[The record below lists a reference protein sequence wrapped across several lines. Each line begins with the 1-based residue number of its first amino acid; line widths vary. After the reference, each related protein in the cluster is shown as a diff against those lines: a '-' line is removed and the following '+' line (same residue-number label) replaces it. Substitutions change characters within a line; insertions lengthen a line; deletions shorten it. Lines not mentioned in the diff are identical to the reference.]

1 MRIKNILY
9 MLLLLPFATA
19 AQISELEGPTA
30 GLSPTAKSFQRYGEI
45 PVSLYTGTPD
55 ISIPLATMKSG
66 NLTLPVELSYH
77 SGGIKADDRPG
88 PTGLGWTLI
97 AGGAIT
103 REKYDLPDELDDRG
117 FLYKHS
123 YISSF
128 DKNPALIKDMIYR
141 DGGLAIADY
150 DLQPD
155 KFSFNFP
162 GYSGF
167 FIMDTEGEWHV
178 VCSRPLKVESYT
190 LASPI
195 SIPVCSWNT
204 IPAHNSKLIKTFV
217 LVGEDG
223 TRYEFGNDAIDL
235 NIDVRRQNSAT
246 WEASAW
252 YLKSITAPNGDAI
265 HYYYDRKEFIVNFSN
280 VTNVSYVM
288 GGNGTPAAANFP
300 DENQGILLSPV
311 YLRSIQG
318 GSFSF
323 KFKYSRSRQLD
334 YALVDYGRRIATDVN
349 AEKPDISN
357 EPVYVGDYTSSRK
370 EDGKI
375 KWYQLDCIECTDRS
389 KFLTVKF
396 SYTASDSVR
405 LMLNSVSL
413 CGEDA
418 KTYEQYSF
426 SYHNYNKLPKY
437 LSRQTDHWGY
447 YNRCVTDI
455 DNPLTTCMTDT
466 VAVRFG
472 SLREIVYPTGG
483 KSVFEFEA
491 NTYSRVTN
499 TTSAGSLTDVS
510 DSIAGGIRIRRITDV
525 PNDGSPVRTREF
537 LYCKDYSNSKKDLKS
552 SGILECLPEYSH
564 KVPYPDNFMLIEY
577 SDRPLSNIINN
588 AGLHIGYPEVVER
601 DGSGGYTIRRFASA
615 QDPDYKDQNPKTM
628 SNPSKFLPVSG
639 KAGYRGTLYS
649 ECVYDSSDRLLRAHH
664 TGYTVLG
671 GYEKYVPSLY
681 VTASL
686 ISAVGTKPM
695 HTQVYFPNYKYSL
708 FKIFTYSMR
717 KTSEIESVYEPNS
730 PAPLT
735 KSHYY
740 TYNSDGQLT
749 CDSMVTCRKGVA
761 VSDVSSTYYEWE
773 HNSQFADR
781 FYKSYPR
788 TAVTRHA
795 GRFVKSQT
803 YAYAMTGPSDKT
815 PYVAS
820 ITETRPGKNVRT
832 LYRCRE
838 ADYYGRPLLTCN
850 ADGLYK
856 AYLWAPDRLYPVA
869 EISLPDST
877 AYTILKNLN
886 PQVSLFPDILYPL
899 FAQLRASLPGAMV
912 TGYNYTPHLGVTSLT
927 DPSGR
932 TIRYDYDAFGRLCGI
947 RDAAGNLV
955 TSYGYSMATGE
966 NNATIDPDN

>member
-9 MLLLLPFATA
+9 MLLLLPFAIP

-103 REKYDLPDELDDRG
+103 REKYDLPDELDERG
-117 FLYKHS
+117 FFYKHS

-128 DKNPALIKDMIYR
+128 DKNPSLIQDMIYR
-141 DGGLAIADY
+141 DGDPAIADY

-178 VCSRPLKVESYT
+178 VCSRPIKVESYT

-195 SIPVCSWNT
+195 SITVCSWNS

-217 LVGEDG
+217 LIGEDG
-223 TRYEFGNDAIDL
+223 TRYEFGDDAIDL

-252 YLKSITAPNGDAI
+252 YLKSITAPNGDEI
-265 HYYYDRKEFIVNFSN
+265 RYFYDRKEFIVNFSN

-288 GGNGTPAAANFP
+288 GGDGMTAAANFP

-323 KFKYSRSRQLD
+323 KFIYSQSKQLD

-357 EPVYVGDYTSSRK
+357 EPVYVGDYTTSRK

-389 KFLTVKF
+389 KYLTVKF
-396 SYTASDSVR
+396 NYTADDSVR

-455 DNPLTTCMTDT
+455 DTPLTTCMTDT

-472 SLREIVYPTGG
+472 SLREIIYPTGG

-499 TTSAGSLTDVS
+499 TTSAGSLDDVS

-537 LYCKDYSNSKKDLKS
+537 LYCKDYSNSKKGLKS

-639 KAGYRGTLYS
+639 KAGYRGMLYS
-649 ECVYDSSDRLLRAHH
+649 ECVYDSSDRLLRERR

-681 VTASL
+681 LTASL

-761 VSDVSSTYYEWE
+761 VSDVTSTYYEWE

-788 TAVTRHA
+788 TAVTRH
-795 GRFVKSQT
+795 GGHFVKSQT
-803 YAYAMTGPSDKT
+803 YSYAMTGPYDKT

-820 ITETRPGKNVRT
+820 ITETRPGNNVRT

-912 TGYNYTPHLGVTSLT
+912 TGYNYTPHLGVTSVT

-932 TIRYDYDAFGRLCGI
+932 TIRYDYDSFGRLCGI

-966 NNATIDPDN
+966 NNSTIDTDN

>member
-9 MLLLLPFATA
+9 MLLLLPFAGP

-117 FLYKHS
+117 FLYKHN

-128 DKNPALIKDMIYR
+128 DKNPSLIEDMIYR
-141 DGGLAIADY
+141 DGSPAIADY

-167 FIMDTEGEWHV
+167 FILDPSGKCHV
-178 VCSRPLKVESYT
+178 VCSRPLRVESYT
-190 LASPI
+190 LARTTYLT
-195 SIPVCSWNT
+195 VCSWKAL
-204 IPAHNSKLIKTFV
+204 PPHNPQLIIKFV

-223 TRYEFGNDAIDL
+223 TRYEFGDDAIDL
-235 NIDVRRQNSAT
+235 NINVRRQNSAT
-246 WEASAW
+246 WETSAW
-252 YLKSITAPNGDAI
+252 YLKSITAPNGDEI
-265 HYYYDRKEFIVNFSN
+265 KYFYDRKEFIVNFSN
-280 VTNVSYVM
+280 VTHTSYVV
-288 GGNGTPAAANFP
+288 GNDGIPVGATLP
-300 DENQGILLSPV
+300 DENQGLLISPV
-311 YLRSIQG
+311 YLKSIQG
-318 GSFSF
+318 GSFTF
-323 KFKYSRSRQLD
+323 NLKYSPSRQLD

-349 AEKPDISN
+349 AEKPDISA
-357 EPVYVGDYTSSRK
+357 EPVYVGDYTTSRK
-370 EDGKI
+370 KDGKI
-375 KWYQLDCIECTDRS
+375 KWYQLDCIECTDPS
-389 KFLTVKF
+389 KYLTVKF

-405 LMLNSVSL
+405 LMLNSVSF
-413 CGEDA
+413 CGEDDKA
-418 KTYEQYSF
+418 YGQYSF
-426 SYHNYNKLPKY
+426 KYHNYEKLPPY
-437 LSRQTDHWGY
+437 LSRKTDHWGY

-455 DNPLTTCMTDT
+455 DSPLTTCMTDT

-472 SLREIVYPTGG
+472 SLREIIYPTGG

-525 PNDGSPVRTREF
+525 PNDGSHVRTREF
-537 LYCKDYSNSKKDLKS
+537 LYCKDYSNSKKNLKS
-552 SGILECLPEYSH
+552 SGILECLPEYGY
-564 KVPYPDNFMLIEY
+564 KVPHMGNSTLIEY

-601 DGSGGYTIRRFASA
+601 DGSGGYTIRRFTSA
-615 QDPDYKDQNPKTM
+615 QEPGYKDESPRKM
-628 SNPSKFLPVSG
+628 SGPSKFLPVSG
-639 KAGYRGTLYS
+639 KAGYRGMLYS

-671 GYEKYVPSLY
+671 GYEKYVPSFY
-681 VTASL
+681 MTQSL
-686 ISAVGTKPM
+686 ISAVGAQST
-695 HTQVYFPNYKYSL
+695 HTQVFIPDYKYSL

-761 VSDVSSTYYEWE
+761 VSDVTSTYYEWE

-795 GRFVKSQT
+795 GHFVKSQT
-803 YAYAMTGPSDKT
+803 YSYAMTGPSDKT
-815 PYVAS
+815 PYVSS
-820 ITETRPGKNVRT
+820 ITETRPGNNVRT
-832 LYRCRE
+832 LYSCRE

-877 AYTILKNLN
+877 AYTVLKNLN
-886 PQVSLFPDILYPL
+886 PLVSQFPDILYPL
-899 FAQLRASLPGAMV
+899 LAQLRASLPGAMV
-912 TGYNYTPHLGVTSLT
+912 TGYTYTPHLGVTGIT

-932 TIRYDYDAFGRLCGI
+932 TIRYDYDSFGRLCGI

-955 TSYGYSMATGE
+955 TSYGYSIATG
-966 NNATIDPDN
+966 NNNTIANNGD

>member
-1 MRIKNILY
+1 MKIINVLNV
-9 MLLLLPFATA
+9 LLLLPFAAA

-103 REKYDLPDELDDRG
+103 REKYGLPDEHQDRG
-117 FLYKHS
+117 FLYNSS

-128 DKNPALIKDMIYR
+128 DKNPDRIEKMIYR
-141 DGGLAIADY
+141 DGGPAIADY

-155 KFSFNFP
+155 KFNFNFP

-167 FIMDTEGEWHV
+167 FIMDTSGKMHV
-178 VCSRPLKVESYT
+178 VCNRPLRVETYT
-190 LASPI
+190 LAGTTYMT
-195 SIPVCSWNT
+195 VCSWKRMPLDN
-204 IPAHNSKLIKTFV
+204 NQLMVSFV

-223 TRYEFGNDAIDL
+223 TRYEFGDDAIDL
-235 NIDVRRQNSAT
+235 NIDIRRQNSPT
-246 WEASAW
+246 WEISAW

-280 VTNVSYVM
+280 VIHTSYVV
-288 GGNGTPAAANFP
+288 GNDGVPVASTLP
-300 DENQGILLSPV
+300 DENQGLLISPV
-311 YLRSIQG
+311 YLKSIQG
-318 GSFSF
+318 GPFTF
-323 KFKYSRSRQLD
+323 NLKYSPSRQLD
-334 YALVDYGRRIATDVN
+334 YSLIDYQCRISTDVN
-349 AEKPDISN
+349 AEKPDISA

-375 KWYQLDCIECTDRS
+375 KWYQLDRIECTDPS
-389 KFLTVKF
+389 KYLTVKF
-396 SYTASDSVR
+396 SYTADDSVR
-405 LMLNSVSL
+405 LMLNSISL
-413 CGEDA
+413 CGEDD
-418 KTYEQYSF
+418 KTYEKYSF

-447 YNRCVTDI
+447 YNRCFTYT

-466 VAVRFG
+466 AAVRFG

-499 TTSAGSLTDVS
+499 HTSAGSLTDVS
-510 DSIAGGIRIRRITDV
+510 DSIAGGLRIRRITDV

-537 LYCKDYSNSKKDLKS
+537 LYCRDYANSKTNLKS
-552 SGILECLPEYSH
+552 SGILECLPEYNY
-564 KVPYPDNFMLIEY
+564 KIPYTESSTLIEY

-601 DGSGGYTIRRFASA
+601 DGSGGYTIRRFTSA
-615 QDPDYKDQNPKTM
+615 QDPGYKDESPRKI
-628 SNPSKFLPVSG
+628 SGPSKFLPVSG
-639 KAGYRGTLYS
+639 KAAYRGMLYS
-649 ECVYDSSDRLLRAHH
+649 ECVYDSSDRMLREH
-664 TGYTVLG
+664 TTSYNILG
-671 GYEKYVPSLY
+671 GYEKYIPSFYMTENLIP
-681 VTASL
+681 VTGAKSTF
-686 ISAVGTKPM
+686 V
-695 HTQVYFPNYKYSL
+695 PNYKYSL

-717 KTSEIESVYEPNS
+717 KSSETESVYEPNS
-730 PAPLT
+730 PVPLT

-740 TYNSDGQLT
+740 TYNSAGQLT
-749 CDSMVTCRKGVA
+749 CDSMVTCRKGLS
-761 VSDVSSTYYEWE
+761 VSDVYSTSYEWE
-773 HNSQFADR
+773 HNSQFAKK

-788 TAVTRHA
+788 TTVTRHA
-795 GRFVKSQT
+795 GRLVKSQT
-803 YAYAMTGPSDKT
+803 YSYAMTGPSGLT
-815 PYVAS
+815 PYVSS
-820 ITETRPGKNVRT
+820 ITETRPGNDVRT
-832 LYRCRE
+832 LYSCRE
-838 ADYYGRPLLTCN
+838 ADYDGRPLLTYN

-856 AYLWAPDRLYPVA
+856 AYLWPPDRLYPVA
-869 EISLPDST
+869 EISMPDSSNY
-877 AYTILKNLN
+877 AVLKNLYS
-886 PQVSLFPDILYPL
+886 QVSQYPDILYPL
-899 FAQLRASLPGAMV
+899 LARLRKSMPGAMV
-912 TGYNYTPHLGVTSLT
+912 TGYTYTPHLGVTSIT

-955 TSYGYSMATGE
+955 TSYGYSMATVE
-966 NNATIDPDN
+966 TNATIDTDD

>member
-55 ISIPLATMKSG
+55 ISIPLATMKSD

-103 REKYDLPDELDDRG
+103 REKYDLPDELDERG
-117 FLYKHS
+117 FFYKHS

-128 DKNPALIKDMIYR
+128 DKNPSLIDDMIYR
-141 DGGLAIADY
+141 DGGPAIADY

-167 FIMDTEGEWHV
+167 FIMDAEGEWHV

-195 SIPVCSWNT
+195 SMPVCSWNT

-235 NIDVRRQNSAT
+235 NINIRRQNSAS

-265 HYYYDRKEFIVNFSN
+265 HYYYDRKEFIVSFSN
-280 VTNVSYVM
+280 VTHTSYVV
-288 GGNGTPAAANFP
+288 GNDGVPVAATLP
-300 DENQGILLSPV
+300 DENQGLLISPV
-311 YLRSIQG
+311 YLKSIQG
-318 GSFSF
+318 GSFTF
-323 KFKYSRSRQLD
+323 NLKYSPSKQLD

-349 AEKPDISN
+349 AEKPDISA

-375 KWYQLDCIECTDRS
+375 KWYQLDCIECNDPS
-389 KFLTVKF
+389 KYLTVKF
-396 SYTASDSVR
+396 SYTADDSVR

-418 KTYEQYSF
+418 RTYEKYSF

-499 TTSAGSLTDVS
+499 YTSAGSLTDVS
-510 DSIAGGIRIRRITDV
+510 DSIAGGLRIRRITDV

-537 LYCKDYSNSKKDLKS
+537 LYCKDYSNSKKNLKA
-552 SGILECLPEYSH
+552 SGILECLPEYGY
-564 KVPYPDNFMLIEY
+564 KVPHMGSSTLIEY

-601 DGSGGYTIRRFASA
+601 DGSGGYTIRRYTSA
-615 QDPDYKDQNPKTM
+615 QEPGYKDESPRKM
-628 SNPSKFLPVSG
+628 SGPSKFLPVSG
-639 KAGYRGTLYS
+639 KAGYRGMLYS

-671 GYEKYVPSLY
+671 GYEKYVPSFY
-681 VTASL
+681 MTQSL
-686 ISAVGTKPM
+686 ISAVGAQST
-695 HTQVYFPNYKYSL
+695 HTQVFVPDYKYSL

-717 KTSEIESVYEPNS
+717 KTSESESVYEPNS

-761 VSDVSSTYYEWE
+761 VSDVYSTSYEWE

-788 TAVTRHA
+788 TTVTRHA
-795 GRFVKSQT
+795 GRLVKSQT
-803 YAYAMTGPSDKT
+803 YSYAMTGPYDKT

-832 LYRCRE
+832 LYSCRE

-912 TGYNYTPHLGVTSLT
+912 TGYTYTPHLGVTGIT

-932 TIRYDYDAFGRLCGI
+932 TIRYDYDPFGRLCGI

-966 NNATIDPDN
+966 NNATLNTDN